1 MPSAPAGFVPPP
13 YPQDRL
19 GALRRLADALPGGVV
34 DCSVGDPIDPVPQLV
49 VDALRAAA
57 PAGSTYPATIGY
69 PYYRDACVGWLDRR
83 FGVTVTPD
91 DVIACIGTKELVA
104 SLPHM
109 LHLRVPD
116 RDVVLYPAVSYPTY
130 AMGAQLAGLR
140 AVPVPVDADWHLDL
154 SRVDPADAERA
165 LLLWINEPA
174 NPTGAAVDARGL
186 AGMVEWAR
194 ARGIIAVGDE
204 CYAEFTYG
212 DDGEPADPVTVL
224 RSDHTG
230 VLAVHSLS
238 KRSNLAGY
246 RAGFVAGDPDLVK
259 YLGEVRK
266 HAGLMMPAPI
276 QAAAAVAWSDD
287 EHVEIQRQRY
297 AERRALT
304 LPTLERFGLVH
315 DGGPSTFYLWLRD
328 VEGTDDGWELAA
340 RLAEAGTLVAPG
352 DLYGP
357 AGADHVRLALTQPN
371 DRLELALQRLRETA
385 DRR

>member
-1 MPSAPAGFVPPP
+1 MSSATGFVPPP

-19 GALRRLADALPGGVV
+19 GTLRRLADALPGGVV
-34 DCSVGDPIDPVPQLV
+34 DCSVGDPIDPVPQIV
-49 VDALRAAA
+49 VDALRSAA
-57 PAGSTYPATIGY
+57 PAGSTYPATIGS
-69 PYYRDACVGWLDRR
+69 PYYRDACAGWLERR
-83 FGVTVTPD
+83 FGVEVTPA

-104 SLPHM
+104 SLPHV
-109 LHLRVPD
+109 LHLRVPG

-186 AGMVEWAR
+186 AAMVEWAR

-212 DDGEPADPVTVL
+212 DDGAPADPVTVL

-246 RAGFVAGDPDLVK
+246 RAGFVAGDPELVK

-328 VEGTDDGWELAA
+328 AEGTDDGWELAA
-340 RLAEAGTLVAPG
+340 RLAEAGTRVAPG